1 MTRPEDTEAV
11 LLDWD
16 GVLHYWQGDGE
27 RAGEQAEGLPAGA
40 IAAAAYGTD
49 AYEYA
54 KLGIYTD
61 AQWRESVAEN
71 LAQRFDNRG
80 REAVRMWSADR
91 GRLADG
97 AIEFLAQL
105 RERFVVAL
113 LSDSTD
119 ILVADL
125 ERFGLDASF
134 DHIFVSAHVGMTKP
148 APALYRHAATAMGVP
163 PAKILVVDDLTVN
176 LPGARSV
183 GMRVA
188 HFSAGSSLSS
198 IVCEHPIQEE
208 KSCSFG

>member
-1 MTRPEDTEAV
+1 MTGFEGIEAV

-27 RAGEQAEGLPAGA
+27 REGEQAESLPAKA
-40 IAAAAYGTD
+40 IASAAYGTD

-54 KLGIYTD
+54 KLGIFTD
-61 AQWRESVAEN
+61 AQWRASVAEN
-71 LAQRFDNRG
+71 LARRFDGRG

-91 GRLADG
+91 GHLADG

-125 ERFGLDASF
+125 ERFGVDTAF
-134 DHIFVSAHVGMTKP
+134 DHIFVSARAGMTKP
-148 APALYRHAATAMGVP
+148 APALYQHAATAMSVP
-163 PAKILVVDDLTVN
+163 PARILVVDDLLVN

-183 GMRVA
+183 GMQVA
-188 HFSAGSSLSS
+188 HFSPQSSLSS
-198 IVCEHPIQEE
+198 FVHEHPILEE
-208 KSCSFG
+208 PCSFG